1 MCRRIPRISEDVK
14 AFFLCR
20 ANVSVR
26 HKLTEF
32 VSESLLGI
40 DAEKFRRA
48 VKCSAQPYRG

>member
-1 MCRRIPRISEDVK
+1 MCRRTPRISEDVK

-40 DAEKFRRA
+40 DAEKFSRA